1 MRCFFLHFH
10 GPPALVIDNYVYFS
24 PLFSFILLVIGSV
37 DGVIK
42 RWDLSGEGKKKET
55 EIVKKGTE
63 KKDKFE
69 EILREPTS
77 ENKNK
82 VQEII
87 VKRPKRRFLDF
98 YFEDAILAEENRIK
112 SSKNGKEKIV
122 SVICYLLLHIF
133 FS

>member
-10 GPPALVIDNYVYFS
+10 GPPALVINNFVYFS
-24 PLFSFILLVIGSV
+24 PLFSFISFVIGSV

-112 SSKNGKEKIV
+112 SSKNGKKKIIFFI
-122 SVICYLLLHIF
+122 ICYLLLYIF
-133 FS
+133 

>member
-1 MRCFFLHFH
+1 M
-10 GPPALVIDNYVYFS
+10 
-24 PLFSFILLVIGSV
+24 
-37 DGVIK
+37 
-42 RWDLSGEGKKKET
+42 
-55 EIVKKGTE
+55 KKGTE